1 MVETTDKQ
9 VEPVAG
15 WQSGVLIA
23 LAVVLI
29 VGGLAAYYALTAQ
42 PVWLR
47 WLTLVAGLVLGAGAL
62 SLSAPGRQFWEFVMG
77 SRVELRKMVWAS
89 KEDAWKMTGF
99 VFFAV
104 VVLGLFFWFIDVLLG
119 WGTRKLLGG
128 GS

>member
-47 WLTLVAGLVLGAGAL
+47 WLVLVAGLVLGAGAL

-104 VVLGLFFWFIDVLLG
+104 VVLGLFFWLVDVLLG

>member
-15 WQSGVLIA
+15 WQSAALIA

-29 VGGLAAYYALTAQ
+29 VGGLAAYYVLTAQ
-42 PVWLR
+42 PVWAR
-47 WLTLVAGLVLGAGAL
+47 WLALVVGLALGAGAL

-104 VVLGLFFWFIDVLLG
+104 VVLGLFFWFVDVLLG